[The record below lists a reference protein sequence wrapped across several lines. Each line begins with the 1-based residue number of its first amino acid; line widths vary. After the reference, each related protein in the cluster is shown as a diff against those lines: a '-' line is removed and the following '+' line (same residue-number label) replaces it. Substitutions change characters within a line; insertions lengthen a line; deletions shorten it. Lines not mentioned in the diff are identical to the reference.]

1 MKSALPHVTQSTQT
15 HSELDFENTLSSSSS
30 QNSNLIG
37 VGNMSS
43 EDESSSSEEV
53 YKIRRR
59 SKSDRRQRRVLRK
72 LNQIEKTQHLMVE
85 YLSKVNDQLE
95 KLEIP
100 LGPESYPNQ
109 RRVKL
114 DIRMIKMLQ
123 NLEQGSVT
131 EQERKKIDKLVR
143 DMKSKTYIKS

>member
-100 LGPESYPNQ
+100 L
-109 RRVKL
+109 
-114 DIRMIKMLQ
+114 
-123 NLEQGSVT
+123 
-131 EQERKKIDKLVR
+131 
-143 DMKSKTYIKS
+143 